1 MPTNDRPRK
10 NDPMDRLHDDPE
22 SGSEPG
28 SSEVPQKP
36 AGKTDF
42 GSFVSAAARSSP
54 DLFKTRGLSSAS
66 QPQRRSISEGT
77 PLRSSPG
84 NDRDPPPPSRRPPS
98 ERPRR
103 YWRDSVASSASSRI
117 TGDPKS
123 GESSSSG
130 ERFFAPTRASLRQRG
145 EGGRRFFSACWPGG
159 WSSSR
164 NLVGILIGTV
174 LFLPLI
180 VYVVNQGGDEENDDP
195 TPEPTTG
202 SVIGMS
208 DPSSGT
214 EVTTTRTPE
223 PTAAPTEERR
233 RGGDNQRD
241 LNGDVEGAQ
250 TPAGNSDAANSDIA
264 SNELGYIPVLEYHA
278 FTNDP
283 AAEEQFTRL
292 FDDFFVDLQWLYDH
306 DFYVI
311 PLTDFVRNDIEAPA
325 GKHPVILT
333 FDDSTSSQFLFI
345 RDDNGELVPDPN
357 SAVGMMEAFF
367 AAHPDF
373 GRGGFFA
380 VLPFNCFSIPN
391 HEDQAEL
398 CGQKLA
404 WLIDHGYEV
413 GNHTMG
419 HTSLGDISDET
430 FKSEIA
436 GAFQWLDDHAPGHHG
451 QMLVIPFGRYP
462 DRDLHPEQRDMLENG
477 FQYDGEDY
485 RIEAAFMVGAD
496 PSPSPSSTL
505 WDPTYIPRIQAFDE
519 ELARWLPRMESGE
532 VVLYTS
538 DGNPDTISVP
548 DSLPPLLEGELDPD
562 VIAANGKTLIRY
574 DPDSASGGA
583 TRSTLRDAGLSRQTD
598 EVLRVPFIT
607 LRHGA
612 DG

>member
-1 MPTNDRPRK
+1 
-10 NDPMDRLHDDPE
+10 
-22 SGSEPG
+22 
-28 SSEVPQKP
+28 
-36 AGKTDF
+36 
-42 GSFVSAAARSSP
+42 
-54 DLFKTRGLSSAS
+54 
-66 QPQRRSISEGT
+66 
-77 PLRSSPG
+77 
-84 NDRDPPPPSRRPPS
+84 
-98 ERPRR
+98 
-103 YWRDSVASSASSRI
+103 
-117 TGDPKS
+117 
-123 GESSSSG
+123 
-130 ERFFAPTRASLRQRG
+130 
-145 EGGRRFFSACWPGG
+145 
-159 WSSSR
+159 
-164 NLVGILIGTV
+164 V

-180 VYVVNQGGDEENDDP
+180 VYVVNQGGDEENDDR

-241 LNGDVEGAQ
+241 LNG
-250 TPAGNSDAANSDIA
+250 PAGNSDAANSDIA

-325 GKHPVILT
+325 GKHPVVLT

-380 VLPFNCFSIPN
+380 ILPFNCFSIPN
-391 HEDQAEL
+391 HEDQTEL
-398 CGQKLA
+398 CDQKLA

-419 HTSLGDISDET
+419 HTNLGDIDDET
-430 FKSEIA
+430 FRSEIG
-436 GAFQWLDDHAPGHHG
+436 GAIQWMNEHAPGHHG
-451 QMLVIPFGRYP
+451 QMLVIPYGRYP

-505 WDPTYIPRIQAFDE
+505 WDPIYIPRIQAFDE

-532 VVLYTS
+532 VILYTS

-548 DSLPPLLEGELDPD
+548 DPLPPLLEGEFDPD
-562 VIAANGKTLIRY
+562 RIAEGNKTLIQDDSGASSVFPRSGMPPAEA
-574 DPDSASGGA
+574 DPAGRSHAKHLGHDSDIQTPYRPDLGFTAPAAAGPMRRSPALPTVAPAPSASPPDLLRGGCRVRPTSRPA
-583 TRSTLRDAGLSRQTD
+583 PPRRRPARPSCSACTRWCT
-598 EVLRVPFIT
+598 
-607 LRHGA
+607 
-612 DG
+612 

>member
-1 MPTNDRPRK
+1 
-10 NDPMDRLHDDPE
+10 
-22 SGSEPG
+22 
-28 SSEVPQKP
+28 
-36 AGKTDF
+36 
-42 GSFVSAAARSSP
+42 
-54 DLFKTRGLSSAS
+54 
-66 QPQRRSISEGT
+66 
-77 PLRSSPG
+77 
-84 NDRDPPPPSRRPPS
+84 
-98 ERPRR
+98 
-103 YWRDSVASSASSRI
+103 
-117 TGDPKS
+117 
-123 GESSSSG
+123 
-130 ERFFAPTRASLRQRG
+130 
-145 EGGRRFFSACWPGG
+145 
-159 WSSSR
+159 
-164 NLVGILIGTV
+164 V

-180 VYVVNQGGDEENDDP
+180 VYVVNQGGDEENDDR

-250 TPAGNSDAANSDIA
+250 TPAGNSDAANSNIA

-325 GKHPVILT
+325 GKHPVVLT

-391 HEDQAEL
+391 HEDQTEL
-398 CGQKLA
+398 CDQKLA

-419 HTSLGDISDET
+419 HTNLGDIDDET
-430 FKSEIA
+430 FRSEIG
-436 GAFQWLDDHAPGHHG
+436 GAIQWMNEHAPGHHG
-451 QMLVIPFGRYP
+451 QMLVIPYGRYP

-548 DSLPPLLEGELDPD
+548 DPLPPLLEGELDPD

-583 TRSTLRDAGLSRQTD
+583 TRSTLRDAGLSRQRD
-598 EVLRVPFIT
+598 QVLKTHGVTRVILSRSRFQ
-607 LRHGA
+607 A
-612 DG
+612 